1 VEDLHQAVGVVVALA
16 FVAVGIAFTIFW
28 IAGAW
33 KMFEKAGQPGWGI
46 FVPIYNAILLVRIV
60 GLQDWFFLL
69 FLVPFV
75 NLVAHIIVSLELG
88 KRFGKGPGFTIGI
101 IFLPALFYGLLGFG
115 RSVYTPP
122 LPPPPEEA
130 PPVVVG

>member
-1 VEDLHQAVGVVVALA
+1 MEELHQVIGIGFALLA
-16 FVAVGIAFTIFW
+16 ILLGLAFTIFW

-69 FLVPFV
+69 FLVPV
-75 NLVAHIIVSLELG
+75 LNLVAHIIASLELG

-101 IFLPALFYGLLGFG
+101 IFLPALFYALLGFG

-122 LPPPPEEA
+122 PPPPLDGA
-130 PPVVVG
+130 PPRVEG

>member
-1 VEDLHQAVGVVVALA
+1 VEDLHQAIGAGLALIVVALA
-16 FVAVGIAFTIFW
+16 AAFTIFS

-33 KMFEKAGQPGWGI
+33 KLFEKGGQPGWGI

-69 FLVPFV
+69 FLVPGV
-75 NLVAHIIVSLELG
+75 NIVAHIIVSMELG
-88 KRFGKGPGFTIGI
+88 KRFGRGPAFTIGI
-101 IFLPALFYGLLGFG
+101 VLLPALFYALLGFD

-122 LPPPPEEA
+122 PPPPCGDASA
-130 PPVVVG
+130 PIER